1 MKHGASMLTEHIV
14 PKRAFARL
22 AYIKGWFEMSQH
34 FSHQY
39 HHRRHCCCDK
49 KYLGMDVWQGTR
61 TQLTP
66 LSRASKTPEGN
77 LAPLQHMRPV
87 FVTFIGGSSSF
98 NGDETRDVRIAP
110 TFFSGLFLA
119 AWPTRI

>member
-1 MKHGASMLTEHIV
+1 
-14 PKRAFARL
+14 
-22 AYIKGWFEMSQH
+22 
-34 FSHQY
+34 
-39 HHRRHCCCDK
+39 
-49 KYLGMDVWQGTR
+49 MDVWQVTR

-87 FVTFIGGSSSF
+87 FVSFIGGSSSF

-110 TFFSGLFLA
+110 TFLSGLSFWLPGQHA
-119 AWPTRI
+119 FRTETFRVK